1 MTKKMNWAILGTGK
15 IANRF
20 AAAINNIPEKAV
32 LYAVGSRN
40 QDTADAFGDQYNI
53 SKRYKSYEEVAADP
67 AVDIVYVGTPGAFH
81 HRDVIMCLNNGKH
94 VLCEKAF
101 TTNSKEAKDLID
113 TAREKNL
120 FLMEAMWTR
129 FFPIHIKIREILKE
143 DVIGRVNGMVI
154 NFMATPPYDPKNRFF
169 DVNLGA
175 SVLLDTGSYG
185 ISWAYSLLGKPD
197 QVHGF
202 ADFGES
208 GADNQAA
215 IMMKYKSGQL
225 VSILSSQVSYD
236 KKDATIF
243 GTNGNIVVHD
253 PWYKP
258 TTMTINRYNQDPEV
272 ITIPMNGY
280 NGYEFEAMAVMDCI
294 QAGKLESE
302 TIPHAETLQIM
313 GTLDEIR
320 NQWGFKFPSEM

>member
-1 MTKKMNWAILGTGK
+1 
-15 IANRF
+15 
-20 AAAINNIPEKAV
+20 
-32 LYAVGSRN
+32 
-40 QDTADAFGDQYNI
+40 
-53 SKRYKSYEEVAADP
+53 
-67 AVDIVYVGTPGAFH
+67 
-81 HRDVIMCLNNGKH
+81 
-94 VLCEKAF
+94 
-101 TTNSKEAKDLID
+101 
-113 TAREKNL
+113 
-120 FLMEAMWTR
+120 MEAMWTR
-129 FFPIHIKIREILKE
+129 FFPIHIKIRKLLKE
-143 DVIGRVNGMVI
+143 DVIGKVNGMVI

-169 DVNLGA
+169 DLNLGA

-202 ADFGES
+202 ADFGEL

-215 IMMKYKSGQL
+215 IMMKYNSGQL

-258 TTMTINRYNQDPEV
+258 TTMTINRYNQEPEV
-272 ITIPMNGY
+272 ITIPLDGY
-280 NGYEFEAMAVMDCI
+280 NGYEFEAIAVMDCI
-294 QAGKLESE
+294 QAGKLECE

-313 GTLDEIR
+313 TTLDELR
-320 NQWGFKFPSEM
+320 AQWGFKFPSEM